1 MKTSIV
7 TGEASSSL
15 ASQGKWLSPHVCC
28 TGVRNRVWM
37 PRTHRSA
44 GWARWAGMVGLQQR
58 LWCQPHRGA
67 KQEPWCTLAENQHGV
82 SSGFSFSF
90 IRLSLE
96 FLNMIIGSLFLLFL
110 EICYYIYL
118 GAGSCVYELQV
129 TRGSQ
134 RTTCSW
140 FFATVWVP
148 GTMLRSSGLTGS
160 TLTCWA
166 SLPAQLIWSD
176 CENLPQRMRWSIRLV
191 LTHSHASA
199 CTLAQAHT
207 RAGIPHV
214 HTHEKRK
221 QNVSKTGKNT
231 RKPENVILETW
242 LLKIITT
249 TLWKWQKN
257 MERRVY
263 A

>member
-15 ASQGKWLSPHVCC
+15 ASQGERLSPHVCC

-37 PRTHRSA
+37 SRTHRSA
-44 GWARWAGMVGLQQR
+44 GWARWVGTVGLQQL

-67 KQEPWCTLAENQHGV
+67 KQELWRTLAENQHGV
-82 SSGFSFSF
+82 RSGFSFPF

-96 FLNMIIGSLFLLFL
+96 ILNMIIGSLFLLFL

-129 TRGSQ
+129 TRGRQ
-134 RTTCSW
+134 RTTCSC

-166 SLPAQLIWSD
+166 ILTAQLIWSD

-191 LTHSHASA
+191 LTHTHMPVRAH
-199 CTLAQAHT
+199 LHKHIHVQAYHT
-207 RAGIPHV
+207 YKHMKKENKMFP
-214 HTHEKRK
+214 K
-221 QNVSKTGKNT
+221 QARIQESW
-231 RKPENVILETW
+231 R
-242 LLKIITT
+242 
-249 TLWKWQKN
+249 
-257 MERRVY
+257 MSF
-263 A
+263 